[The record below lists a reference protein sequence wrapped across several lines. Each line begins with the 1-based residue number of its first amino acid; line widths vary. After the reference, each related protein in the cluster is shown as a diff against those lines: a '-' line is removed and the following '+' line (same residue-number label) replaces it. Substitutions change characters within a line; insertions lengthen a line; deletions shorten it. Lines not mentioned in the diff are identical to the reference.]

1 MSRYFLLISYK
12 YLKNIVKNLNFK
24 KYVKNMWADDNLLKK
39 MFGSY
44 SKLYL
49 HLKFFKPVI

>member
-1 MSRYFLLISYK
+1 
-12 YLKNIVKNLNFK
+12 
-24 KYVKNMWADDNLLKK
+24 MWADDNLLKK

-49 HLKFFKPVI
+49 HLKFFYTCHLNIPQLA